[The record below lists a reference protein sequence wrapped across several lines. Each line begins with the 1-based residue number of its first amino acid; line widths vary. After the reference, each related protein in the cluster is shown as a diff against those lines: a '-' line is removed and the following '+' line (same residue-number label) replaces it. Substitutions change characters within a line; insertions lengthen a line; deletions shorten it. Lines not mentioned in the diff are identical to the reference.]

1 MWSELPMM
9 VSIEGEPPVS
19 VLPTSTMDGSEQPSY
34 QTGTWLWFII
44 LFASIAVI
52 AVAVLFISAYAP
64 TFLKWLHSPPR
75 SVVAPLPLIE
85 LQNVVPEPPPP
96 QV

>member
-1 MWSELPMM
+1 
-9 VSIEGEPPVS
+9 V
-19 VLPTSTMDGSEQPSY
+19 
-34 QTGTWLWFII
+34 
-44 LFASIAVI
+44 
-52 AVAVLFISAYAP
+52 VAISAYLP
-64 TFLKWLHSPPR
+64 TFLQWLHSPPR